1 MLVAIGERRAMP
13 AGMFIIGLVLLW
25 VGVSSRLAR
34 RELRNAELAALDYP
48 VRVATFWER
57 DATAARE
64 AHFNKFQEH
73 KNWRNNLR
81 FELTNWT
88 LFGIGAALCLLGVVL
103 SLGDDQSH
111 TWDRVWDIVGPFVI
125 AVVGIYY
132 VYQLMKRLDKTESEV
147 RWISFMLK
155 QVKDSGQLDYA
166 ELERRLERLEGV
178 RSTNEATQ
186 SPAVSRNPQSQERSS
201 STPCG

>member
-1 MLVAIGERRAMP
+1 MP

-34 RELRNAELAALDYP
+34 RELRNAELAALDNP

-64 AHFNKFQEH
+64 AHLDKFLEH
-73 KNWRNNLR
+73 KSWRNNLK

-88 LFGIGAALCLLGVVL
+88 IFGIGAALCFLGVVL

-111 TWDRVWDIVGPFVI
+111 IWDRVWDIVGPFVI

-132 VYQLMKRLDKTESEV
+132 VYQLMKRLDKAESEV
-147 RWISFMLK
+147 RWLSFMLK
-155 QVKDSGQLDYA
+155 QVKDNGQVDYA
-166 ELERRLERLEGV
+166 ELERRLKKLQGGK
-178 RSTNEATQ
+178 SNNEET
-186 SPAVSRNPQSQERSS
+186 
-201 STPCG
+201 